1 MNSDTEVGCEEW
13 FTSPQERKIS
23 AKDSIGAGL
32 EGFSTGINEKNGIF
46 SYILM
51 FNIFHNLK
59 VKENPV
65 FPHQNVE

>member
-1 MNSDTEVGCEEW
+1 MRNGLQVHRR
-13 FTSPQERKIS
+13 ERFLQKI
-23 AKDSIGAGL
+23 ALELGL